1 MSGNSLLLDT
11 NIILY
16 YLNGDKTLI
25 PLVEENYLYV
35 SVINEIELL
44 GYSDFQ
50 KKELEAVKTFLTYC
64 TSENITNDV
73 KEKAINLRRNGGLK
87 LPDAIILATAL
98 SKKIPFV
105 TADKVFKKIKEG
117 QIIYYDYE

>member
-73 KEKAINLRRNGGLK
+73 KEKAINLRRNWGLK

-105 TADKVFKKIKEG
+105 TADKAFKKIKEG

>member
-16 YLNGDKTLI
+16 YLNGDETLI

-44 GYSDFQ
+44 GYSDFR
-50 KKELEAVKTFLTYC
+50 KR
-64 TSENITNDV
+64 
-73 KEKAINLRRNGGLK
+73 NLKRLRL
-87 LPDAIILATAL
+87 
-98 SKKIPFV
+98 F
-105 TADKVFKKIKEG
+105 
-117 QIIYYDYE
+117 

>member
-16 YLNGDKTLI
+16 YLNGDETLI

-73 KEKAINLRRNGGLK
+73 KEKAINLRRNWGLK

>member
-73 KEKAINLRRNGGLK
+73 KEKAINLRRNWGLK

>member
-16 YLNGDKTLI
+16 YLNGDETLI
-25 PLVEENYLYV
+25 PLVEENHLYV

-44 GYSDFQ
+44 GYSGFH
-50 KKELEAVKTFLTYC
+50 KKELEAVKTFLAYC
-64 TSENITNDV
+64 TSEKITNDV
-73 KEKAINLRRNGGLK
+73 KEKAINLRRKGGLK

-105 TADKVFKKIKEG
+105 TADKGFKKIKEG
-117 QIIYYDYE
+117 QIIYYDYA

>member
-105 TADKVFKKIKEG
+105 TADKAFKKIKEG

>member
-16 YLNGDKTLI
+16 YLNGDETLI